1 MVVNY
6 FGVNLRRIRR
16 EKGISENDLAQMLA
30 ISKSIISRWENGKV
44 YPQVIWVY
52 QIADKLNVNPTELI
66 KVT

>member
-1 MVVNY
+1 MVNY

-16 EKGISENDLAQMLA
+16 EKGISEKDLAQMLA
-30 ISKSIISRWENGKV
+30 ISKSIISRWETGKV